1 MMKRESLRQDDDMT
15 YSRKLGAKPSVKR
28 ANSGNG
34 GKRFS
39 RFALPVSSRA
49 SAEPVGLDSSSD
61 TSTTD

>member
-1 MMKRESLRQDDDMT
+1 M
-15 YSRKLGAKPSVKR
+15 KR

-49 SAEPVGLDSSSD
+49 SAQPVGLDSSLD
-61 TSTTD
+61 ASTTDGDCKCATTNNVTFLDYVLVIG